1 MFYRLG
7 MRRVRVFAVSLLMIA
22 TLGAQGKGKG
32 HGKGQDKGAS
42 PARSGVNF
50 DDDRR
55 VITEYYRALPS
66 SNLPP
71 GLAKRGGSLPPGLE
85 KQLQRNGTLPPGLAK
100 RVEPFPPE
108 LERRLPPLA
117 PDFRRGVVEGRVV
130 IFNTRTSVILDVFL
144 PF

>member
-1 MFYRLG
+1 MFYCLG
-7 MRRVRVFAVSLLMIA
+7 MRLAQIFAVSLLMIA

-32 HGKGQDKGAS
+32 QGKGQDKGAS
-42 PARSGVNF
+42 PVRSGDTF
-50 DDDRR
+50 SGDRR
-55 VITEYYRALPS
+55 VVTEYFRALPP

-117 PDFRRGVVEGRVV
+117 PELRRGLVEGRVV